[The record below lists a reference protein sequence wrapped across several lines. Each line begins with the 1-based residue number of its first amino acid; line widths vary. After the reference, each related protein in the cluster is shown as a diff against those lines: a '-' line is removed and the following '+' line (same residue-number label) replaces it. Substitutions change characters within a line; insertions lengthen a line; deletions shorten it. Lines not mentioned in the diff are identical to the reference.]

1 MMAFFTIRLID
12 ICRDY
17 SDDDASIN
25 DILKNAIP
33 HIFDETWTTYDK
45 EYKNALCFNILRHYL
60 MREICYETVD
70 RWRIALNDELSLIMP
85 KYNLL
90 YAAIESVKEN
100 VLGNVNVTETNKQTD
115 TGTNAVTSETN
126 TNGTSVNT
134 NNATTAG
141 ANTTTGN
148 SRGNGSTDAWQTSQ
162 DTPQGGLTG
171 ITNETYLSG
180 AVHNRSTNATETN
193 STSSGESSV
202 TNTGESSTT
211 DTSKVTGT
219 VDTKINTTTE
229 YAKKIIGKNSGE
241 SYVDT
246 FAKAIQSIQS
256 IDQMIID
263 ELEPLFF
270 GLYE

>member
-1 MMAFFTIRLID
+1 MAFFTIRIRD
-12 ICRDY
+12 ICKEY
-17 SDDDASIN
+17 APDATNSN
-25 DILKNAIP
+25 DIIKQAIP
-33 HIFDETWTTYDK
+33 HIFDDTWTTFDP
-45 EYKNALCFNILRHYL
+45 EYKNTLCFNILRHYF
-60 MREICYETVD
+60 MREIGFETEE
-70 RWRIALNDELSLIMP
+70 RWILAINDELSLIMP

-134 NNATTAG
+134 NNATTSG
-141 ANTTTGN
+141 TNTTTGN

-162 DTPQGGLTG
+162 DTPQGALTG

-180 AVHNRSTNATETN
+180 AVHNRSTNDTETN

-202 TNTGESSTT
+202 TNTGEASTT

-219 VDTKINTTTE
+219 VDTTINTTTE
-229 YAKKIIGKNSGE
+229 YIKKLIGKNSGE
-241 SYVDT
+241 NNIDVFNKAVD
-246 FAKAIQSIQS
+246 SVLS
-256 IDQMIID
+256 IDKMIV
-263 ELEPLFF
+263 ESLSGLFI